1 MAIITGTATT
11 FSGSPGM
18 QGLREDL
25 EDVIYLVSPDTTP
38 FMTNIARGRC
48 EATLH

>member
-25 EDVIYLVSPDTTP
+25 SE
-38 FMTNIARGRC
+38 
-48 EATLH
+48 